1 MGSKPKF
8 WYRPSDQEVQWL
20 FKYPQAATGQHWA
33 EKIAAEI
40 ANSLHTP
47 HAVVELAEFGESQG
61 SVSKSFARGGRHLV
75 HGNELLAA
83 FMPYDSKK
91 RFGQSAHTLD
101 NILRS
106 LEWIFSE
113 QVAADRATRQFAGY
127 IVLDALIGNTD
138 RHHENWG
145 LLAKRTKS
153 GVRGFLA
160 PTFDHAS
167 SLGRELRDEKREARL
182 REGTIG
188 RYSERGRGGI
198 FWGAEGRHGPSPL
211 ELVRQ
216 AVRKY
221 PELFRPAILQVCE
234 HGDDME
240 DAIRRV
246 PECWMSKTAKDFAAA
261 LIRYNASEI
270 KQCLK

>member
-8 WYRPSDQEVQWL
+8 WYRPSDQEAPWL

-40 ANSLHTP
+40 ANSLHIP

-91 RFGQSAHTLD
+91 RFGQSAHTPRQHPSVPSNGSFLSKSRRTGPRGSSPATSSSTRSSGTPTVITRIGD
-101 NILRS
+101 CWSSDEVGCSRIPGADLRS
-106 LEWIFSE
+106 RL
-113 QVAADRATRQFAGY
+113 
-127 IVLDALIGNTD
+127 
-138 RHHENWG
+138 
-145 LLAKRTKS
+145 
-153 GVRGFLA
+153 
-160 PTFDHAS
+160 

-182 REGTIG
+182 REGDHRPVFRKGPGWDLLGSRRTPWTQPA
-188 RYSERGRGGI
+188 RA
-198 FWGAEGRHGPSPL
+198 GASG
-211 ELVRQ
+211 

-221 PELFRPAILQVCE
+221 PELFRPAILRV
-234 HGDDME
+234 MR
-240 DAIRRV
+240 ARRRPGRCD
-246 PECWMSKTAKDFAAA
+246 PEGA
-261 LIRYNASEI
+261 
-270 KQCLK
+270 